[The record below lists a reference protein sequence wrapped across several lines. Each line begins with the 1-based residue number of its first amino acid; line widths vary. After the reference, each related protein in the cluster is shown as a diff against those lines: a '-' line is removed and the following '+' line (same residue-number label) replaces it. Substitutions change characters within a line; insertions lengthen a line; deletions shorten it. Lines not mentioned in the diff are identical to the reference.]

1 MEKLIYLLWSPP
13 DREPEATRKQLL
25 DEVAPRLLSLGV
37 RGLSMNIDDPDA
49 AAQAPVPPPEGEPQ
63 VVATVSLWLD
73 CLDVRGPHET
83 LLRDASAD
91 LAGYLVTESLYTDY
105 GDNEFAEARDW
116 PDGQRS
122 PGVTLLTLMERPERL
137 SSADWIAH
145 WHGVQSPVSA
155 AIQPRTRYVRNAVC
169 RPVTAGAPPYE
180 GIVEECWPSIGHL
193 EDPMLFYCAKGSRET
208 LKENINKMMES
219 VTAFLDLNR
228 IRTIT
233 MSEYLLK
240 S

>member
-1 MEKLIYLLWSPP
+1 MEKLIYLLWSPA
-13 DREPEATRKQLL
+13 DREPDATRKQLL
-25 DEVAPRLLSLGV
+25 EEVAPRLLSLGV

-49 AAQAPVPPPEGEPQ
+49 AAQAPVPPPVGEPQ
-63 VVATVSLWLD
+63 VAATVSLWLD
-73 CLDVRGPHET
+73 CLDARAPHET
-83 LLRDASAD
+83 VLRTASAD

-105 GDNEFAEARDW
+105 GDNEFAKPRDW

-137 SSADWIAH
+137 SHQDWIAH

-169 RPVTAGAPPYE
+169 RPLTPGAPPYE
-180 GIVEECWPSIGHL
+180 GIVEECWPSIRHL
-193 EDPMLFYCAKGSRET
+193 EDPMLFYCANGSRDT

-219 VTAFLDLNR
+219 VTAFLLPP
-228 IRTIT
+228 IRQAVP
-233 MSEYLLK
+233 LPG
-240 S
+240 